1 MSTTLCFIYRSLRKD
16 GVYLFLD
23 KEEGFDALPETLLK
37 SLGKLEKAMELEIDA
52 DSKLAYSK
60 PSDVLHNIKQQG
72 FHIQLPPNEEKL
84 PLAK

>member
-1 MSTTLCFIYRSLRKD
+1 MSTTHCYIYRSLRKD

-23 KEEGFDALPETLLK
+23 KEDGFDALPEALLK
-37 SLGKLEKAMELEIDA
+37 SVGKLEKAMELDIDPS
-52 DSKLAYSK
+52 SKLAYST
-60 PSDVLHNIKQQG
+60 PADVLHNLKQQG